1 MATRQKGTEKR
12 ETQTFTV
19 RMPRD
24 EYETLRTFAFV
35 TDRSINDV
43 VITSIRHYLSSTGK
57 SEEFRDLVGK
67 ARSQFRVAL
76 DKLKDL

>member
-1 MATRQKGTEKR
+1 MATKQKETEKK

-19 RMPRD
+19 RMPRGD
-24 EYETLRTFAFV
+24 YETLRTFAFV

-43 VITSIRHYLSSTGK
+43 VIKSIRDYLSTTGK
-57 SEEFRDLVGK
+57 SEEFRDLVSK
-67 ARSQFRVAL
+67 ARGQFRVAL